1 MAKMK
6 SQKHNIES
14 AFVLVLFAVF
24 AVTIVAVLALGANS
38 YRKLVERDEES
49 YNRRI
54 ITSYVSAKIRDNDSI
69 GALEV
74 GGFTKADTPDGI
86 DTLHMYQT
94 IEGEVYDTRIYYY
107 DNYIY
112 ELLTLADI
120 EINPDAGSPIIE
132 ARGLSFQKNGNVVEI
147 TAEDAEGRK
156 GMATVALRSGSGVAQ

>member
-54 ITSYVSAKIRDNDSI
+54 ITSYVCAKIRDNDSI

-86 DTLHMYQT
+86 DTLHMYQN

-112 ELLTLADI
+112 ELLTLADNKI
-120 EINPDAGSPIIE
+120 DPEAGSPVME
-132 ARGLSFQKNGNVVEI
+132 AKGLSFQMNGNVVEI
-147 TAEDAEGRK
+147 TARDAEGRE
-156 GMATVALRSGSGVAQ
+156 GTMTVALRSGSGVIR

>member
-6 SQKHNIES
+6 SEKHNIDG

-38 YRKLVERDEES
+38 YKKLVERDEDS

-54 ITSYVSAKIRDNDSI
+54 ITSYVTAKIRENDSME
-69 GALEV
+69 ALEV
-74 GGFTKADTPDGI
+74 GGFTRADTPDGI

-94 IEGEVYDTRIYYY
+94 IEGEVYDTRIYFY
-107 DNYIY
+107 DNHIY

-120 EINPDAGSPIIE
+120 KINPDAGSPIME
-132 ARGLSFQKNGNVVEI
+132 AKGLSFQRNGNVVEI
-147 TAEDAEGRK
+147 VAKDAEGRE
-156 GMATVALRSGSGVAQ
+156 GTATVALRSGSEVAP